1 MSLIFKAKV
10 KTDIIFKFEGIP
22 KLMFSYNEYYL
33 TFALFEKL
41 LNANLNPM
49 LEPRIEVEK
58 SIWSYTSKGIE
69 KRRVRSYVYPDI
81 VIPAYGIFLEVE
93 NFYTCNL
100 NQFNFYLSMLG
111 KNTV

>member
-22 KLMFSYNEYYL
+22 KLMFPYNEYYP

-58 SIWSYTSKGIE
+58 SIWNYTSGSIE